1 MEVSMFKKMVL
12 FTLLVFSLSACS
24 SLQSNNVSANN
35 RGESTASTVDEEDS
49 SSTGN
54 RMLSLPFYAVGGIA
68 MGIGS
73 LALAAA
79 DSENSESTKQ
89 SEAQNSLV
97 ALSLLGGGY
106 LLWQIGES
114 IASE

>member
-1 MEVSMFKKMVL
+1 MVL
-12 FTLLVFSLSACS
+12 FILLIFSISACS
-24 SLQSNNVSANN
+24 SLQSKNVGTSSGA
-35 RGESTASTVDEEDS
+35 EPIASSMNEEDS

-54 RMLSLPFYAVGGIA
+54 RLLALPFYAVGGIA

-73 LALAAA
+73 LALAAI